1 MRSVPLALLPALL
14 LAAPLGLARAG
25 ETWIDANP
33 SAMRMAWREGSVS
46 AQHEGER
53 PYQRITTDGKGN
65 PNLVLSAAPLSPPV
79 DARGRFVKVM
89 LRVHD
94 FDRLGHLE
102 VRLGSAGQKR
112 DWFAFPVELFADH
125 DYNFVQEGE
134 WMPVTLSF
142 GEAQIEGAPD
152 RAQIDSIGIVVRDQ
166 GKGAVDVDFGG
177 WSLVEEPKQGVVSF
191 TFDDAWADDLTAA
204 RMMAAHKMRGT
215 AYIIPN
221 AVGRPHYM
229 TLDEVRSLARMGWE
243 IAAHHETPLTDFEP
257 AALDAELRKIQR
269 YLVEIGFAPGALHF
283 AYPNGKQEPRRV
295 RPEVRRVFETA
306 RLAGSGPETL
316 PPADPSLLRAINVI
330 NGTPP
335 EQVGGWAR
343 RAREHH
349 EWLILMMHR
358 LPEKP
363 VETTDYAVASFAK
376 LLDEVAKS
384 GVRVA
389 PVLEV
394 WKECCAAPGRA
405 FEAEQAM
412 AHAADGAAHGAPA
425 APASP

>member
-1 MRSVPLALLPALL
+1 MNTATLRVALALT
-14 LAAPLGLARAG
+14 LAALAGIARAG

-33 SAMRMAWREGSVS
+33 NAMRMAWREGSVV
-46 AQHEGER
+46 AEHEGER

-65 PNLVLSAAPLSPPV
+65 PNLVVTAAPLAPPV

-94 FDRLGHLE
+94 FDRLAHLE
-102 VRLGSAGQKR
+102 VRLGSAGQKQ

-134 WMPVTLSF
+134 WMPVTLGF
-142 GEAQIEGAPD
+142 GEAQVEGKPD
-152 RAQIDSIGIVVRDQ
+152 RAHIDSIGIVVRDQ
-166 GKGAVDVDFGG
+166 GKGPVDVDFGG
-177 WSLVEEPKQGVVSF
+177 WSLVDEPKEGVLSF

-204 RMMAAHKMRGT
+204 RMMAEHKMRGT

-221 AVGRPHYM
+221 AIGRPHYM
-229 TLDEVRSLARMGWE
+229 TLDEVQSLARMGWE

-257 AALDAELRKIQR
+257 AALDAELRKIQS
-269 YLVEIGFAPGALHF
+269 YLVGIGHAPGALHF

-335 EQVGGWAR
+335 EEVGRWAR

-363 VETTDYAVASFAK
+363 VESTDYAVASFAK

-394 WKECCAAPGRA
+394 WNGCCASPGRA
-405 FEAEQAM
+405 FEAEQAT
-412 AHAADGAAHGAPA
+412 AHAGDATARSAPA
-425 APASP
+425 APAP

>member
-1 MRSVPLALLPALL
+1 MRTAPLSLLFALV
-14 LAAPLGLARAG
+14 LAAQAGFARAG

-65 PNLVLSAAPLSPPV
+65 PNLVITAPPLSPAV

-94 FDRLGHLE
+94 FDRLAHLE
-102 VRLGSAGQKR
+102 VRLGSSGQKQ
-112 DWFAFPVELFADH
+112 DWFAFPVQLFADH

-134 WMPVTLSF
+134 WMAVTLSF
-142 GEAQIEGAPD
+142 GEAQLEGKPD

-177 WSLVEEPKQGVVSF
+177 WSLVDEPKQGVVSF

-221 AVGRPHYM
+221 AIGRPHYM
-229 TLDEVRSLARMGWE
+229 TLDEVRSLAGMGWE

-257 AALDAELRKIQR
+257 AALDAELRKIQG
-269 YLVEIGFAPGALHF
+269 YLVDIGFAPGALHF

-335 EQVGGWAR
+335 EDVGRWAR
-343 RAREHH
+343 RAREHR

-358 LPEKP
+358 LPDKP
-363 VETTDYAVASFAK
+363 VESTDYAQASFAK
-376 LLDEVAKS
+376 LLDEVEKS

-394 WKECCAAPGRA
+394 WKECCASPGRA
-405 FEAEQAM
+405 FEAEQAT
-412 AHAADGAAHGAPA
+412 AHAGEGAAHA
-425 APASP
+425 APASPAP